1 MISERLKTIANHYG
15 LAYQEVKIME
25 ELAELQKAITRDI
38 LNKTGEDIQNKRISG
53 DVIQEMAD
61 VRIMLEQIEYLT
73 DCGRQVEIY
82 MEQKLKRQLDRI
94 EIEASKER
102 R

>member
-15 LAYQEVKIME
+15 LAHQEVKIME

-61 VRIMLEQIEYLT
+61 VRIMLDQIEYLT

-82 MEQKLKRQLDRI
+82 MEQKIKRQLDRI
-94 EIEASKER
+94 EIQLSKGER
-102 R
+102 